1 MNTELNMNETVD
13 TSVVDAVSNKKSE
26 SYTEFLSRRSNT
38 MASMVGLA
46 GSTLGSVG
54 ISASSTLKYYDTVQ
68 LLKTA
73 VRDMGIAAIKAQIQ
87 LEQEWIDMNSVN
99 DPEYL
104 GNKYGREKIERLTTD
119 LKALETL
126 VF

>member
-1 MNTELNMNETVD
+1 MNTELKMNETVD
-13 TSVVDAVSNKKSE
+13 TSVVDAVDNKKTE
-26 SYTEFLSRRSNT
+26 SYEQFLSRRTQT
-38 MASMVGLA
+38 MAGMLGLA

-87 LEQEWIDMNSVN
+87 LEQDWIDMNSVN
-99 DPEYL
+99 DPNYV
-104 GNKYGREKIERLTTD
+104 GNKYSVEKIERLTTD

>member
-1 MNTELNMNETVD
+1 MNTELKMNETVD
-13 TSVVDAVSNKKSE
+13 TCVVDAVNNEKTE
-26 SYTEFLSRRSNT
+26 SYQEFLSRRGHT
-38 MASMVGLA
+38 MAGMIGLA
-46 GSTLGSVG
+46 SSTLSHIG
-54 ISASSTLKYYDTVQ
+54 ISASAALDYYDTVK

-87 LEQEWIDMNSVN
+87 LEQDWIDMNSVN
-99 DPEYL
+99 DMNYL
-104 GNKYGREKIERLTTD
+104 GNKFGKAKIDKLTTE

>member
-13 TSVVDAVSNKKSE
+13 TSVVDAVDNEKTE
-26 SYTEFLSRRSNT
+26 SYQEFLSRRGHT
-38 MASMVGLA
+38 MAGMIGL
-46 GSTLGSVG
+46 
-54 ISASSTLKYYDTVQ
+54 ASSTLSHIGISAAAALDYYDTVK

-87 LEQEWIDMNSVN
+87 LEQDWIDMNSVN
-99 DPEYL
+99 DTNYL
-104 GNKYGREKIERLTTD
+104 GNKFGKAKIDKLTTE